1 MHDTGLVEREFA
13 DGGLISP
20 PSCEAIALAA
30 AAAASG
36 GCEMRSMSNFSLW
49 IPLST
54 SVTLSCGDQLF
65 TADVEKGR
73 GGMFKVG
80 YGGQEFTIRLDGGSV
95 WINERKSFSRLS
107 VRGDEICMV
116 LGGHWTFRSIGGK
129 IAKSSNEKVS
139 GNMLAPMPGLVKQ
152 VMVKPGEAV
161 EAGQIL
167 FFLEAMKMEH
177 SVVADGP
184 GRVAE
189 LLVEAGR
196 QVEAGQLLAVLE
208 PDRASPK

>member
-1 MHDTGLVEREFA
+1 
-13 DGGLISP
+13 
-20 PSCEAIALAA
+20 
-30 AAAASG
+30 
-36 GCEMRSMSNFSLW
+36 
-49 IPLST
+49 
-54 SVTLSCGDQLF
+54 
-65 TADVEKGR
+65 
-73 GGMFKVG
+73 MFKVG

-184 GRVAE
+184 GRGRRI
-189 LLVEAGR
+189 AGR
-196 QVEAGQLLAVLE
+196 SRRGRGQVEAGQLLAVLE